1 MADIPKLLYVDLFCG
16 AGGTTTGV
24 ENARYNGE
32 KCAEVVACVN
42 HDANAIASHAANH
55 PHAMHFIEDVRSL
68 DLSPIAKRLDAAKAM
83 MPDAKVVLW
92 ASLECTNFSKAKGGM
107 PRDPDSRTLA
117 EHLYRYVE
125 VLRPDYI
132 QIENVEEFM
141 SWGDL
146 DEKGKPVSRD
156 RGKSYV
162 KWCNKIQRYG
172 YIYDYRLLTAAD
184 FGAYTSRR
192 RYFGQFAKKGLPLL
206 WPQADHCKVRKPK
219 KGQPELFDVS
229 LKPWKPVR
237 DVLDLDDEGP
247 SVFDR
252 KKPIVDATLERIY
265 DGLIRF
271 VAGGQDAF
279 LIKYNS
285 MNRYHKYVT
294 PSLDDPSPSVTVQQ
308 RLGVARVHFISKCFS
323 GSPVGK
329 NISID
334 VPAGAITTKDHHAF
348 ISAHYGRGYNRSIK
362 EACGTITTKDRFE
375 LVTPKFIDMQY
386 GAGVAASI
394 DSPAWT
400 VTGNPKH
407 RLVTCKQYLMNPQF
421 QSGGRSIDDPCFTL
435 IARMDKRPPYLVT
448 PRTEWDGEVLP
459 SFMKLDDRGRFI
471 YEIYSTDSPILVRI
485 KEFMAMYYMTNI
497 MMRMLN
503 VQELKRIT
511 GFPDDYI
518 LTGTVAQQK
527 KSIGN
532 AVPPILPQRMTE
544 TLYSSVYHKEYAYA
558 I

>member
-1 MADIPKLLYVDLFCG
+1 MSSPKLLYVDLFCG
-16 AGGTTTGV
+16 AGGTTTGI
-24 ENARYNGE
+24 EAARYKGR
-32 KCAEVVACVN
+32 KCAKVLACVN
-42 HDANAIASHAANH
+42 HDATAIASHRANH
-55 PHAMHFIEDVRSL
+55 PHAMHFIEDVRTL
-68 DLSPIAKRLDAAKAM
+68 NLAPVVKLIDAAKGF

-92 ASLECTNFSKAKGGM
+92 ASLECTNFSKAKGGL

-117 EHLYRYVE
+117 EHLYRYIE
-125 VLRPDYI
+125 ELKPDYV

-146 DEKGKPVSRD
+146 DENGKPVSRD

-206 WPQADHCKVRKPK
+206 WPEADHGKVRKPK
-219 KGQPELFDVS
+219 KGQPELFDIQ

-247 SVFDR
+247 SIFDR
-252 KKPIVDATLERIY
+252 KKPLVDATLVRIY
-265 DGLIRF
+265 DGLIRY

-279 LIKYNS
+279 LVKYNS
-285 MNRYHKYVT
+285 MNRYHKYVA
-294 PSLDDPSPSVTVQQ
+294 PSLDEPSPSVTVQQ
-308 RLGVARVHFISKCFS
+308 RLGVVKTHFISKCFS
-323 GSPVGK
+323 GSPAGK
-329 NISID
+329 NISVD
-334 VPAGAITTKDHHAF
+334 GPAGAITTIDHHAF
-348 ISAHYGRGYNRSIK
+348 ISAHYRRGYNRSVK
-362 EACGTITTKDRFE
+362 EPCGTITTRDKFE
-375 LVTPKFIDMQY
+375 LVTPHFIDMQY

-394 DSPAWT
+394 DNPAWA

-407 RLVTCKQYLMNPQF
+407 RLVTCKQYLINPQF
-421 QSGGRSIDDPCFTL
+421 QSGGRSVDDSCFTL

-459 SFMKLDDRGRFI
+459 SFMRLDDRGRFI
-471 YEIYSTDSPILVRI
+471 YEIYSTDCPILVRI

-511 GFPDDYI
+511 GFSEDYI
-518 LTGTVAQQK
+518 LMGTVAQQK
-527 KSIGN
+527 KGIGN
-532 AVPPILPQRMTE
+532 AVPPILPQRMAE
-544 TLYSSVYHKEYAYA
+544 TIYSGVYHQNYAYA